1 MKYSIQL
8 PQQNTKKWLIVFS
21 LIYNQT
27 SYIPP
32 YYTSYLP
39 NDSFN
44 DSWATKTIAFELI
57 KEKSLINDR
66 DHCSQ

>member
-32 YYTSYLP
+32 YYTSSLP
-39 NDSFN
+39 NDAFN
-44 DSWATKTIAFELI
+44 DSWATKTIA
-57 KEKSLINDR
+57 SG
-66 DHCSQ
+66 